1 MERIGKRER
10 GMEGIGRHTL
20 VSAVSTVEGTVRP
33 SHGCRQ
39 TPREDGGGEEEG
51 RYKPGGTGEQAGWDD
66 EGSCPGNTRGMTQ
79 WVWGDHWQLV
89 IPADPNSRENDNE
102 RERERGIWPT
112 AVRRVAGSGRWNRR
126 LGRQG

>member
-51 RYKPGGTGEQAGWDD
+51 RDTNLEVLA
-66 EGSCPGNTRGMTQ
+66 SRLVGMTK
-79 WVWGDHWQLV
+79 
-89 IPADPNSRENDNE
+89 
-102 RERERGIWPT
+102 
-112 AVRRVAGSGRWNRR
+112 AVV
-126 LGRQG
+126 LGTHGA